1 VKLYGRRPLT
11 KLERG
16 LYAALAAIFIAI
28 FASELLDYMELAERA
43 AMEATLMNAVAAIN
57 VQTARDMLGSPK
69 RDSDRTRNPFEF
81 AGMAPA
87 NFAGELHG
95 SLPPAGSWGYDSA
108 SAELIYAPRLHFKLH
123 TSNGQPVLR
132 FRVESGPGA
141 VKRVVPIA
149 PYEWG

>member
-16 LYAALAAIFIAI
+16 LYAALAAIFITI

-57 VQTARDMLGSPK
+57 VQAARDTLTSPK
-69 RDSDRTRNPFEF
+69 PGIDRSRNPFEM
-81 AGMAPA
+81 AGMAPM

-95 SLPPAGSWGYDSA
+95 SLPPAGSWGYDRA
-108 SAELIYAPRLHFKLH
+108 SGELVYAPRLHFKLH
-123 TSNGQPVLR
+123 TSNDESVLR
-132 FRVESGPGA
+132 FRLEPGPGA
-141 VKRVVPIA
+141 IQRVVPRA
-149 PYEWG
+149 PYRWE